1 MIKTNTYDRIRN
13 VPREVWDS
21 VLTHHSMTYSYQFWE
36 IMEACQ
42 LNDFSYQYLL
52 FYNDQDHPIALTSF
66 YTITTD
72 IAIFAPKKLRSILQ
86 QIRRL
91 WPDFLKVKMLECG
104 TPITLNSPVAIG
116 DDTASTEIIK
126 QLGDYLIQLAKNQGH
141 FLIVL
146 RDFEPETK
154 QLQPTLKQLGFHLE
168 DSLPNTY
175 MDIQWETPAQYLA
188 SMKSYYRSKLQKH
201 LRINQEHG
209 VSHELL
215 DNFDDLAELLC
226 QQWQTVHDHATE
238 FQREVL
244 SPQFYAEFSLKLGTS
259 SKVLLFYR
267 KKELIGHALLLM
279 DKNMLRW
286 LYFGRNEAIND
297 SLYIYVG
304 HKVVETAIV
313 LGAKKLEM
321 GLTTYAIKK
330 DLGAYLSPI
339 KLALRSPSTLI
350 NQFIGI
356 FYPLLN
362 HIPEIQNKSIFKTK

>member
-146 RDFEPETK
+146 RDFAPETK

-226 QQWQTVHDHATE
+226 QQWHTVHDHATE

-279 DKNMLRW
+279 DNDMLRW